1 MLKRQCIINI
11 FLLNPKHGTIPATV
25 KKTNSVPAETR
36 TDGDWKGSVG
46 VDECRLQWASN
57 K

>member
-25 KKTNSVPAETR
+25 KRTNSVPAETR
-36 TDGDWKGSVG
+36 TDGDWKG
-46 VDECRLQWASN
+46 
-57 K
+57 